1 MRVQVGVHLSAAA
14 PGVTTVDFAFAER
27 PQLDVQL
34 TPLGMELS
42 ALPGVAGLLN
52 RLLTDELAKSFVTPK
67 RESVRSSTLTL
78 PLTPAPTLTLTL
90 TQPPAH

>member
-1 MRVQVGVHLSAAA
+1 VRVQVGVHLSATA
-14 PGVTTVDFAFAER
+14 PGVTHVDFAFAER

-52 RLLTDELAKSFVTPK
+52 RLLTDELAKTFVTPN
-67 RESVRSSTLTL
+67 RESVRRLRRCSS
-78 PLTPAPTLTLTL
+78 PCVPTLILTVNS
-90 TQPPAH
+90 